1 MSFRTGLS
9 FFSSKWQ
16 TRSLETCLKTIS
28 FNSNITIQKLILPQ
42 NGTTLCWG
50 LENGRDKTQESDWQP
65 LEHFGFLGYIGVS
78 LSCMYSLTLKILFI
92 LSPFMWPP
100 PRSLTVPPL
109 DGCRINVSDFIPPLS
124 FQDHHVHLP
133 NPYASFSPKI
143 TAKKT
148 ERQRTYNVFLTE
160 MVFKYFRLCIK
171 ESLTIMSRWFLIYNV
186 AGSGAL
192 RALCL
197 VR

>member
-1 MSFRTGLS
+1 MSFRAGLS

-42 NGTTLCWG
+42 TWHHFYAEVWRMGETRHKRVTDSRW
-50 LENGRDKTQESDWQP
+50 K
-65 LEHFGFLGYIGVS
+65 HFGFLGYNGVS

-109 DGCRINVSDFIPPLS
+109 DGCRIKVSAFIPPSL
-124 FQDHHVHLP
+124 FKDHHVHLP

-160 MVFKYFRLCIK
+160 MVFKYFRLCIN
-171 ESLTIMSRWFLIYNV
+171 EALTIW
-186 AGSGAL
+186 
-192 RALCL
+192 
-197 VR
+197 